1 MDRWFEGKAEPFNLK
16 KGKFQVIKITRVDR
30 FEYLNG
36 KCSNE
41 SFYRCISKVL
51 KRTDKCGENCTLFSL
66 PGFNYPE
73 CINTE
78 TQKCQFQEYT
88 KFFNAETCRSKQ
100 FFSVQDYTVEESDVE
115 IHETEDRI
123 SFYIRYGEPKYSRGH
138 RGRGNRP
145 AMVVHTEN
153 LIIDGFTL
161 LGNVGGQMGMF
172 IGFSFIGAIGWIIRA
187 IKKACHLLRKK
198 VENLND

>member
-1 MDRWFEGKAEPFNLK
+1 MEKNAHYLVCLISTIRSAITPILK
-16 KGKFQVIKITRVDR
+16 
-30 FEYLNG
+30 YN
-36 KCSNE
+36 
-41 SFYRCISKVL
+41 
-51 KRTDKCGENCTLFSL
+51 
-66 PGFNYPE
+66 
-73 CINTE
+73 
-78 TQKCQFQEYT
+78 QFQEY
-88 KFFNAETCRSKQ
+88 KETCRSKQ
-100 FFSVQDYTVEESDVE
+100 FCSVQDYTVEESDVE

-187 IKKACHLLRKK
+187 IKKACNLLRNK